1 MRVVITGAGGQLGSE
16 LRRVLAAQELVLLDL
31 PAFDLTQPS
40 CGRRIVEAAPDVVIH
55 AGAYTDVDGAER
67 EPARAMAINADGTA
81 RVAQAAEQAR
91 ARLLYIST
99 DYVFDGRK
107 STPYEETD
115 RPSPINQYGRSKLAG
130 EQSVLAGCK
139 NALIIRTA
147 WLYGSG
153 GKNFVKTILA
163 LAEERPVLRIVAD
176 QRGCPTRAE
185 DLAGAMAVLVESQIQ
200 GILHITNEGACS
212 WYEFAREIVK
222 LSGKQAAVEPI
233 TTDQAGRLAARPAY
247 SVLSAEQRRR
257 HGITMPH
264 WKEAL
269 SGYISQA
276 AASTL
281 VAGT

>member
-1 MRVVITGAGGQLGSE
+1 MRVAITGADGQLGRE
-16 LRRVLAAQELVLLDL
+16 LRRVLAARELVLLDL

-40 CGRRIVEAAPDVVIH
+40 CGRRIIEAAPDVVIH

-67 EPARAMAINADGTA
+67 EPARAMAINAEGTA
-81 RVAQAAEQAR
+81 RVAQATEQAG

-107 STPYEETD
+107 KTPYEETD
-115 RPSPINQYGRSKLAG
+115 SPSPINQYGRSKLAG
-130 EQSVLAGCK
+130 EQSVLASCR

-147 WLYGSG
+147 WLFGSG

-163 LAEERPVLRIVAD
+163 AADERPVLRIVAD
-176 QRGCPTRAE
+176 QRGCPTRAD
-185 DLAGAMAVLVESQIQ
+185 DLAGAMAVLVESEAQ
-200 GILHITNEGACS
+200 GILHVTNEGACS
-212 WYEFAREIVK
+212 WYEFACEIVK

-233 TTDQAGRLAARPAY
+233 TTDQAGRLAARPGY

-257 HGITMPH
+257 LGISMPH
-264 WKEAL
+264 WKEAV

-276 AASTL
+276 ASTL
-281 VAGT
+281 VAGK

>member
-1 MRVVITGAGGQLGSE
+1 MRVVITGAGGQLGYE
-16 LRRVLAAQELVLLDL
+16 LRRALAAQELILLDL
-31 PAFDLTQPS
+31 PTFDLTQPS
-40 CGRRIVEAAPDVVIH
+40 CGRRIIEAAPDVVIH

-67 EPARAMAINADGTA
+67 EPARAMAINAEGTV
-81 RVAQAAEQAR
+81 RVAQAADQVG

-99 DYVFDGRK
+99 DYVFDGWK
-107 STPYEETD
+107 NSPYEETD
-115 RPSPINQYGRSKLAG
+115 SPSPINQYGRSKLAG
-130 EQSVLAGCK
+130 EQAVLAGCR

-147 WLYGSG
+147 WLYGG
-153 GKNFVKTILA
+153 EGKNFVKTIVA
-163 LAEERPVLRIVAD
+163 LANERPVLRVVAD

-185 DLAGAMAVLVESQIQ
+185 DLAGAMAVLIQ
-200 GILHITNEGACS
+200 SELRGILHVTNEGACS
-212 WYEFAREIVK
+212 WHEFACEIVK

-257 HGITMPH
+257 HGIGMPH

-269 SGYISQA
+269 SGYIGQA

-281 VAGT
+281 VAGQ

>member
-1 MRVVITGAGGQLGSE
+1 
-16 LRRVLAAQELVLLDL
+16 VLAAQELVLLDL

-67 EPARAMAINADGTA
+67 EPARALAINAEGTA
-81 RVAQAAEQAR
+81 RVAQAADQIG

-99 DYVFDGRK
+99 DYVFDGRRN
-107 STPYEETD
+107 SPYEETD
-115 RPSPINQYGRSKLAG
+115 DPSPINQYGRSKLAG
-130 EQSVLAGCK
+130 EQSVQASCR

-147 WLYGSG
+147 WLYGSE

-163 LAEERPVLRIVAD
+163 LANERPVLRIVAD
-176 QRGCPTRAE
+176 QQGCPTRAE
-185 DLAGAMAVLVESQIQ
+185 DLAGAMAALVGSEAQ

-257 HGITMPH
+257 QGINMPH

-269 SGYISQA
+269 SGYISRA
-276 AASTL
+276 TASTL
-281 VAGT
+281 VAGR

>member
-1 MRVVITGAGGQLGSE
+1 MRVVITGAGGQLGCE
-16 LRRVLAAQELVLLDL
+16 LRRALAARELVLLDL

-40 CGRRIVEAAPDVVIH
+40 CGRQIIEAAPDVVIH

-67 EPARAMAINADGTA
+67 EPARAMAINAEGTA
-81 RVAQAAEQAR
+81 RVAQAAEQAG

-107 STPYEETD
+107 TTPYEETD
-115 RPSPINQYGRSKLAG
+115 SPSPINHYGRSKLAG
-130 EQSVLAGCK
+130 EQSALAGCR

-163 LAEERPVLRIVAD
+163 LANERPVLRIVAD
-176 QRGCPTRAE
+176 QRGCPTRAA
-185 DLAGAMAVLVESQIQ
+185 DLAGAMAALIESEAQ

-222 LSGKQAAVEPI
+222 MSGKQTAVEPI

-257 HGITMPH
+257 RGINMPH

-269 SGYISQA
+269 SGYINQA

-281 VAGT
+281 VAGK

>member
-1 MRVVITGAGGQLGSE
+1 MRIAITGADGQLGRE
-16 LRRVLAAQELVLLDL
+16 LRRVLAARELVLLDL
-31 PAFDLTQPS
+31 PAFDLAQPS
-40 CGRRIVEAAPDVVIH
+40 CGRRIIEAAPDVVIH

-67 EPARAMAINADGTA
+67 EPVRAMAINAEGTA
-81 RVAQAAEQAR
+81 RVAQATEQAG

-107 STPYEETD
+107 KTPYEETD
-115 RPSPINQYGRSKLAG
+115 SPFPINQYGRSKLAG
-130 EQSVLAGCK
+130 EQSVLANCR

-147 WLYGSG
+147 WLFGSE

-163 LAEERPVLRIVAD
+163 AADERPVLRIVAD

-185 DLAGAMAVLVESQIQ
+185 DLAGAMAVLVESEAQ
-200 GILHITNEGACS
+200 GILHVTNEGACS
-212 WYEFAREIVK
+212 WYEFACEIVK

-233 TTDQAGRLAARPAY
+233 TTEQAGRLAARPAY

-257 HGITMPH
+257 LGINMPH
-264 WKEAL
+264 WKKAV
-269 SGYISQA
+269 SGYINQ

-281 VAGT
+281 VAGK